1 MTRQALL
8 LVHLLGAC
16 AWIGGMF
23 FAHFCLRPAAAEAL
37 APAQR
42 LPLWTATLARFLR
55 YTAVAVVALL
65 ASGFAL
71 LLDRGF
77 RDAPPGWHA
86 MLALGLVMSA
96 VFAYV
101 WLALYPRLRTRC
113 AAAQWPDAADALGR
127 IRRLVTLNLALGV
140 CVIAAAVSAR

>member
-1 MTRQALL
+1 M
-8 LVHLLGAC
+8 
-16 AWIGGMF
+16 
-23 FAHFCLRPAAAEAL
+23 
-37 APAQR
+37 
-42 LPLWTATLARFLR
+42 
-55 YTAVAVVALL
+55 AVVALL

-86 MLALGLVMSA
+86 MLALGLVMSG

-101 WLALYPRLRTRC
+101 RLALYPRLRARC